1 MKHYKMVIKVIIK
14 FQNYPSIVKHESNFL
29 MQEKFSFQPV
39 TVKDVKKLSK
49 TFLIINPQKVTYLFK
64 YLSILNILAKF

>member
-14 FQNYPSIVKHESNFL
+14 FQNYPSIVKNESNFL

-64 YLSILNILAKF
+64 YLSI

>member
-14 FQNYPSIVKHESNFL
+14 FQNYPSIVKNESNFL

-64 YLSILNILAKF
+64 SLSI

>member
-14 FQNYPSIVKHESNFL
+14 FQNYPSIVKNESNFL

-64 YLSILNILAKF
+64 YLSILNILTKF

>member
-14 FQNYPSIVKHESNFL
+14 FQNYPSIAKNESNFL

-64 YLSILNILAKF
+64 YLSTLNILTKF

>member
-14 FQNYPSIVKHESNFL
+14 FQNYPSIVKNESNFL

-49 TFLIINPQKVTYLFK
+49 TFLIINPQKITYLFK
-64 YLSILNILAKF
+64 YLSI